1 MAQYTVYIKYINR
14 NGSNVS
20 TSINLQA
27 NSESEAKRIAISRIP
42 GRVISATMGKMVGKI
57 KKIYKLFYRW

>member
-27 NSESEAKRIAISRIP
+27 NSESEAKRIAINRIP
-42 GRVISATMGKMVGKI
+42 GRVISSTMGKNG
-57 KKIYKLFYRW
+57 R

>member
-1 MAQYTVYIKYINR
+1 MMGGVIMVQYTVYIKYINR

-27 NSESEAKRIAISRIP
+27 NSESEAKRIAINRIP
-42 GRVISATMGKMVGKI
+42 GRVISSTMGKNG
-57 KKIYKLFYRW
+57 R

>member
-1 MAQYTVYIKYINR
+1 MMGGVIMVQYTVYIKYINR

-27 NSESEAKRIAISRIP
+27 NSESEAKRIAINRIP
-42 GRVISATMGKMVGKI
+42 GRVISAIMGKNG
-57 KKIYKLFYRW
+57 R

>member
-27 NSESEAKRIAISRIP
+27 NSESEAKKIAISRIP
-42 GRVISATMGKMVGKI
+42 GRVISATMGKNG
-57 KKIYKLFYRW
+57 R

>member
-1 MAQYTVYIKYINR
+1 MAQYTVYIKYINI

-27 NSESEAKRIAISRIP
+27 NSESEAKRIAISRIL
-42 GRVISATMGKMVGKI
+42 GRVISATIGKNG
-57 KKIYKLFYRW
+57 R